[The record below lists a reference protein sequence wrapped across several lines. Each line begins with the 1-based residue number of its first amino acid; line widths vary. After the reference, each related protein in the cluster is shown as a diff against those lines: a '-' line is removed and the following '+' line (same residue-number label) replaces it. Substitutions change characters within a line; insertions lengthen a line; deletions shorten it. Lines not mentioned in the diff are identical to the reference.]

1 MALRL
6 PIAIFPVMVVKM
18 ILLLLLLLLLTVV
31 VFNAETLEGIRL
43 AF

>member
-1 MALRL
+1 MAVRL
-6 PIAIFPVMVVKM
+6 LIVIFPVMVAKV
-18 ILLLLLLLLLTVV
+18 ILLLLLTVL